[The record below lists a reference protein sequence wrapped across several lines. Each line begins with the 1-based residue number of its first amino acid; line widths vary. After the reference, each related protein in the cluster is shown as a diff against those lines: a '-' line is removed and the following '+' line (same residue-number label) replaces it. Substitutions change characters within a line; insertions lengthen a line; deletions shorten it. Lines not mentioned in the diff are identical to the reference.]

1 MYLNVFKVSKYNASV
16 TNGIFKSLAE
26 YSHARAPDVMST
38 QSAVGFEWTIK
49 LIGKSRTTSF
59 YVGIASMIKP
69 EASKIYSYDQN
80 SVLYSTAYNDIR
92 VGSTPLYS
100 NLTQHKDG
108 DVIRFR
114 FQPQT
119 KKLLIDLVRVN
130 LHFQRIIFKLR
141 TGIMKSI

>member
-1 MYLNVFKVSKYNASV
+1 
-16 TNGIFKSLAE
+16 
-26 YSHARAPDVMST
+26 MST

-49 LIGKSRTTSF
+49 LIGASANCMSF
-59 YVGIASMIKP
+59 YVGMASMIKP
-69 EASKIYSYDQN
+69 EDSKIYDYDQN
-80 SVLYSTAYNDIR
+80 SVLYSTNYRDIR
-92 VGSTPLYS
+92 VGSKSLYS
-100 NLTQHKDG
+100 NLTPHKNG

-130 LHFQRIIFKLR
+130 LYFQRITFELR

>member
-1 MYLNVFKVSKYNASV
+1 M
-16 TNGIFKSLAE
+16 TNGIFKPLGTF
-26 YSHARAPDVMST
+26 SHARAPDVMST

-49 LIGKSRTTSF
+49 LIGGSGASF
-59 YVGIASMIKP
+59 YVGIASVLKP
-69 EASKIYSYDQN
+69 EQSNIYSYDQN
-80 SVLYSTAYNDIR
+80 SVLYSTYYRDIR
-92 VGSTPLYS
+92 VGTTPLYS
-100 NLTQHKDG
+100 KLTRHKNG

>member
-1 MYLNVFKVSKYNASV
+1 M
-16 TNGIFKSLAE
+16 TNGIFKPLGT

-49 LIGKSRTTSF
+49 LIGRYTESF

-69 EASKIYSYDQN
+69 EDSKIYSYDQN
-80 SVLYSTAYNDIR
+80 SVLYSTHYRDIR
-92 VGSTPLYS
+92 VGSTPLHS
-100 NLTQHKDG
+100 NLTEHKDG

-130 LHFQRIIFKLR
+130 LYSQHITFKLR